1 MQLKQLKIDII
12 RIKLYKR
19 EQHVI
24 FEVIDDGP
32 GIAQKYKKL
41 VFKPGFTSKYDQTGT
56 PSTGIGLSYIDEM
69 VTELGGEV
77 RLEDNENGNGCK
89 FIVCLPE
96 CSLKR
101 EGNRFVLLYC
111 R

>member
-1 MQLKQLKIDII
+1 MEAIEDRGLIH
-12 RIKLYKR
+12 IKLYKR
-19 EQHVI
+19 DQHVI

-56 PSTGIGLSYIDEM
+56 PSTGIGLSYIHEM

-77 RLEDNENGNGCK
+77 RLENNENEKGCK

-96 CSLKR
+96 GSLKR
-101 EGNRFVLLYC
+101 EGE
-111 R
+111 